1 VIVARS
7 WLSLAP
13 AAPDAEAFNGLF
25 AQRSFEAGEVVCVYQ
40 GVVLK
45 TTEALRLPVEEKGYL
60 MRLGPQ
66 CYVDARPCP
75 LVLARY
81 INDPINPAGYNV
93 RFDKL
98 PDADPPRALVVA
110 IRSILAGEELFANY
124 GKWYWAG
131 CCSVVKPVRIAF
143 SALHA
148 HRQGCR
154 SAGGDT
160 PSEATASEISSAT
173 ALRSSALV

>member
-1 VIVARS
+1 MIVARS
-7 WLSLAP
+7 WLSLT
-13 AAPDAEAFNGLF
+13 PDTDAFDGLF
-25 AQRSFEAGEVVCVYQ
+25 ALRSFEAGEVVCVYQ

-66 CYVDARPCP
+66 CYVDAGPCP

-98 PDADPPRALVVA
+98 PNADPPQALVVA
-110 IRSILAGEELFANY
+110 IRSILAGEELFADY

-131 CCSVVKPVRIAF
+131 CSKIVQPVRITF

-148 HRQGCR
+148 HREGCK
-154 SAGGDT
+154 SAGGDS
-160 PSEATASEISSAT
+160 PSEATAPEVLSASV
-173 ALRSSALV
+173 LRSSALV